1 LKFGRNLA
9 KKIGSKPLMT
19 KLRIGILFGGRSG
32 EHDVSLNS
40 AQSILQAIDRDKYE
54 VVQLGITRAGRWV
67 GGDNPLLALQ
77 SGDQHAPQVLL
88 SGDPS
93 TRELLQLDSQSP
105 ASVSIQKLAGLDVV
119 FPVLHGTY
127 GEDGTLQGLLEMADL
142 AYVGSGVAGSAVGMD
157 KALFKGQMQA
167 AGIAVLP
174 WQLVLR
180 SQWEEAPLQVLA
192 RLEAHLRY
200 PMFVKP
206 CNLGSSVGISK
217 AKNRTELQE
226 ALHEA
231 AKWDRRL
238 VVEQGINAREIEL
251 SVLGNDQPIASLPG
265 EVRPRREF
273 YDYVAK
279 YVSDD
284 SELIIPAE
292 LSAEQV
298 QHLQQMAVQAFCA
311 IDAAGLARAD
321 FLLDKDSGEIWVNEL
336 NTLPGFTRIS
346 MYPKLWQASGISYPE
361 LIDRLIALA
370 LERKAERDRTTRVF
384 SQSSE
389 SLANN

>member
-1 LKFGRNLA
+1 
-9 KKIGSKPLMT
+9 M
-19 KLRIGILFGGRSG
+19 
-32 EHDVSLNS
+32 
-40 AQSILQAIDRDKYE
+40 
-54 VVQLGITRAGRWV
+54 
-67 GGDNPLLALQ
+67 
-77 SGDQHAPQVLL
+77 
-88 SGDPS
+88 
-93 TRELLQLDSQSP
+93 
-105 ASVSIQKLAGLDVV
+105 V

-167 AGIAVLP
+167 VGIPVLP

-180 SQWEEAPLQVLA
+180 SQWEQAPLQVLA
-192 RLEAHLRY
+192 RLEANLRY
-200 PMFVKP
+200 PVFVKP

-226 ALHEA
+226 ALQEA

-251 SVLGNDQPIASLPG
+251 SVLGNDQPIASVPG

-292 LSAEQV
+292 LAPEQV

-361 LIDRLIALA
+361 LLDRLIALA
-370 LERKAERDRTTRVF
+370 LERKAERDRTVRVF
-384 SQSSE
+384 SQPSDS
-389 SLANN
+389 